1 MTTRQT
7 DTATVIGHGST
18 VHCGPVSDGMDR
30 DRYRVDTT
38 RHDGRQTTTWTATM
52 DDGHAVMVAG
62 GIVSAAMVD
71 TWTDRPVSTMA
82 RTRRTG

>member
-30 DRYRVDTT
+30 DRYRVD
-38 RHDGRQTTTWTATM
+38 TTTWTATM